1 MYRRI
6 TAVLLLACPL
16 LTSGCLGVASLG
28 GSPEDGRDP
37 DFDDVKQFNRTNAT
51 DPVTREYPPAPE
63 NLSAE
68 SASEYAARHEEVRMH
83 NELLSDVEATVTELG
98 TSCSVAAVEPDGD
111 AYRVTV
117 ECGHWYEFESG
128 SSVGIAD
135 GAPYRTTYLVSAGEI
150 DQVGDRRPVY

>member
-1 MYRRI
+1 MNRRI
-6 TAVLLLACPL
+6 AAALLLAILL

-28 GSPEDGRDP
+28 GSPEDGREP
-37 DFDDVKQFNRTNAT
+37 DHSNVKQFNRTNAAA
-51 DPVTREYPPAPE
+51 PVTMEYPPAPE
-63 NLSAE
+63 NLTAE
-68 SASEYAARHEEVRMH
+68 SASEYAATYEEVRMH

-98 TSCSVAAVEPDGD
+98 TSCSVASVEPTED

-135 GAPYRTTYLVSAGEI
+135 GAPYRTTYLVSAGDI
-150 DQVGDRRPVY
+150 DQIGDRRPVY